1 VTRRDF
7 VKQAAHALAIVAIMI
22 PFLFVFTVA
31 LTVTAAPLALF
42 LLPVELALVVG
53 AIIGLVA
60 PRTGAR
66 LQGWA
71 DRMLVESPWPDRL
84 LVVVESAPRSARAPA
99 MRGTSF
105 GGSTSATVAHTL
117 GEPSFALSVEP
128 VELLEG
134 RRECIREAQYSLT
147 RWERTRDPLDRARL
161 LAAILLLQAMVRA
174 ES

>member
-84 LVVVESAPRSARAPA
+84 LVVVESLFD
-99 MRGTSF
+99 GF
-105 GGSTSATVAHTL
+105 
-117 GEPSFALSVEP
+117 EW
-128 VELLEG
+128 LLDQPG
-134 RRECIREAQYSLT
+134 RRL
-147 RWERTRDPLDRARL
+147 
-161 LAAILLLQAMVRA
+161 
-174 ES
+174 